1 MRFHL
6 PHRQLIFSS
15 TVLKIACLLLVIWN
29 AIDVARVHFAYVR
42 QTRLRL
48 DPPALEE
55 RVFVASIFYNNEA
68 VLRNDWIPAV
78 LDLAKHLGPD
88 NVFISVQESGSRDDS
103 KGALRLL
110 NDLLQD
116 AGIRRRIV
124 LDDTTHKDELDK
136 SPGPTGWVH
145 SPQGRLEL
153 RRIPYLSRLRN
164 FVLEPLHE
172 LVKEG
177 EHFDKVLFIND
188 VVFTVS
194 ALQGKSQ
201 VHAAHSY
208 SGR

>member
-1 MRFHL
+1 M
-6 PHRQLIFSS
+6 
-15 TVLKIACLLLVIWN
+15 
-29 AIDVARVHFAYVR
+29 
-42 QTRLRL
+42 
-48 DPPALEE
+48 
-55 RVFVASIFYNNEA
+55 
-68 VLRNDWIPAV
+68 

-88 NVFISVQESGSRDDS
+88 NVFISIQESGSKDDS

-110 NDLLQD
+110 NGLLQD

-136 SPGPTGWVH
+136 PPGTSGWVR
-145 SPQGRLEL
+145 SLQGHLEL

-188 VVFTVS
+188 IVFTVS
-194 ALQGKSQ
+194 VLHDWSQ
-201 VHAAHSY
+201 IHAAHLC